1 MMDTNS
7 SLMFKQNKRLIS
19 IVLAVPI
26 LLLIPFIAMY
36 YSSEVKWTLFD
47 FCIAGLLLTGAGLS
61 IEFILRKVKSGKQR
75 IALVFALIIAFL
87 LIWAE
92 LAVGIFNTPIG
103 GH

>member
-1 MMDTNS
+1 
-7 SLMFKQNKRLIS
+7 
-19 IVLAVPI
+19 
-26 LLLIPFIAMY
+26 
-36 YSSEVKWTLFD
+36 
-47 FCIAGLLLTGAGLS
+47 LTGAGLS